1 MTRVDPI
8 KLGTRGSPLAMAQ
21 AYEVR
26 DLLVSQHP
34 ELASHGLIEIVEI
47 KTTGDV
53 VQDRALSEIGGKGL
67 FSKEIDSAQ
76 LDCRIDI
83 AVHSMKDLETHLMPG
98 IALIA
103 VLKREDVRDAFIS
116 NKANSLAE
124 LPAGSVVGTSSL
136 RRQAQILHKLPN
148 LKVCLFRGNVQTRL
162 QKLSEGLA
170 DATLLA
176 LAGLNRLGKSGLV
189 TEILT
194 PEFILPAVAQGA
206 IGITC
211 REGDTVM
218 NELVCSLN
226 HEPTMIRVNAERALL
241 NALDGSCR
249 TPVGG
254 LAEFLTDGN
263 LRLRALVAKEDG
275 SRVYVTERRGP
286 ASDANSMGL
295 DAGEEL
301 RSRAGPDIFL
311 NNHRTV
317 I

>member
-8 KLGTRGSPLAMAQ
+8 KLGTRGSPLALAQ
-21 AYEVR
+21 AHEVR
-26 DLLVSQHP
+26 DLLIVKYP
-34 ELASHGLIEIVEI
+34 ELATHGLIEIIEI
-47 KTTGDV
+47 KTTGDA
-53 VQDRALSEIGGKGL
+53 VQNRALSEIGGKGL
-67 FSKEIDSAQ
+67 FSKEIDAAQ

-98 IALIA
+98 IALVA
-103 VLKREDVRDAFIS
+103 VLEREDVRDAFIS
-116 NKANSLAE
+116 NKASSLAE

-136 RRQAQILHKLPN
+136 RRKAQILHKRPN

-162 QKLSEGLA
+162 RKLSEGVA

-176 LAGLNRLGKSGLV
+176 LAGLNRLGKSELV
-189 TEILT
+189 TEVLA

-211 REGDTVM
+211 REGDTAM
-218 NELVCSLN
+218 SELIFTLN
-226 HEPTMIRVNAERALL
+226 HTPTMVRVNAERALL

-254 LAEFLTDGN
+254 LAEFLKDGS

-275 SRVYVTERRGP
+275 SRVYITERKGT
-286 ASDANSMGL
+286 ASDAGAMGF

-301 RSRAGPDIFL
+301 RRRAGPDIFL
-311 NNHRTV
+311 NNHVTV
-317 I
+317 K

>member
-21 AYEVR
+21 AREVR
-26 DLLVSQHP
+26 DLLILKHP
-34 ELASHGLIEIVEI
+34 ELAAPGLIKIVKI
-47 KTTGDV
+47 KTTGDA
-53 VQDRALSEIGGKGL
+53 VQDRALSDIGGKGL
-67 FSKEIDSAQ
+67 FSKEIDVAQ

-83 AVHSMKDLETHLMPG
+83 AVHSMKDLETHLTAG
-98 IALIA
+98 IGLVA
-103 VLKREDVRDAFIS
+103 VLEREDVRDAFIS
-116 NKANSLAE
+116 NKVKSLAE

-136 RRQAQILHKLPN
+136 RRQAQILHKRPD

-162 QKLSEGLA
+162 RKLSEGVA

-176 LAGLNRLGKSGLV
+176 LAGLNRLGKSELV
-189 TEILT
+189 TEILA

-211 REGDTVM
+211 REGDAAM
-218 NELVCSLN
+218 CGLVSTLN
-226 HEPTMIRVNAERALL
+226 HAPTMVRVTAERGLL

-254 LAEFLTDGN
+254 LADFLTNGG

-275 SRVYVTERRGP
+275 SRVYVTERIGSV
-286 ASDANSMGL
+286 SDADAMGR

-301 RSRAGPDIFL
+301 RHRAGPDLF
-311 NNHRTV
+311 NQVTEK
-317 I
+317 

>member
-21 AYEVR
+21 AHEVR
-26 DLLVSQHP
+26 DLLISQHP
-34 ELASHGLIEIVEI
+34 ELAAPGLIKIVKI
-47 KTTGDV
+47 KTTGDA
-53 VQDRALSEIGGKGL
+53 VQDRALSDIGGKGL
-67 FSKEIDSAQ
+67 FSKEIDVAQ

-83 AVHSMKDLETHLMPG
+83 AVHSMKDLETHLTAG
-98 IALIA
+98 IGLVA
-103 VLKREDVRDAFIS
+103 VLEREDVRDAFIS
-116 NKANSLAE
+116 NKVKSLAE

-136 RRQAQILHKLPN
+136 RRQAQILHKRPD

-162 QKLSEGLA
+162 RKLSEGVA

-176 LAGLNRLGKSGLV
+176 LAGLNRLGKSELV
-189 TEILT
+189 TEILA

-211 REGDTVM
+211 REGDAAM
-218 NELVCSLN
+218 RELVLTLN
-226 HEPTMIRVNAERALL
+226 HAPTMVRVTAERGLL

-254 LAEFLTDGN
+254 LADFLTNGG

-275 SRVYVTERRGP
+275 SRVYVTERIGSV
-286 ASDANSMGL
+286 SDADAMGR

-301 RSRAGPDIFL
+301 RHRAGPDIFL
-311 NNHRTV
+311 NNQVTEK
-317 I
+317 

>member
-21 AYEVR
+21 AHEVR
-26 DLLVSQHP
+26 NLLISQHP
-34 ELASHGLIEIVEI
+34 ELAAPGLIKIIEI
-47 KTTGDV
+47 KTTGDA

-67 FSKEIDSAQ
+67 FSKEIDTAQ
-76 LDCRIDI
+76 LECQIDI

-98 IALIA
+98 IAMVA
-103 VLKREDVRDAFIS
+103 VLEREDVRDAFIS
-116 NKANSLAE
+116 NKVNSLDE
-124 LPAGSVVGTSSL
+124 LPAGSVIGTSSL
-136 RRQAQILHKLPN
+136 RRQAQILHKRPD
-148 LKVCLFRGNVQTRL
+148 LKVCLFRGNVHTRL
-162 QKLSEGLA
+162 RKLSEGVA

-176 LAGLNRLGKSGLV
+176 LAGLNRLGKSEWV
-189 TEILT
+189 TEVLT

-211 REGDTVM
+211 REGDM
-218 NELVCSLN
+218 AMSELILSLN
-226 HEPTMIRVNAERALL
+226 HEPTMVRVTAERALL

-254 LAEFLTDGN
+254 LADFLIDGS
-263 LRLRALVAKEDG
+263 LRLRALVAKGDG
-275 SRVYVTERRGP
+275 SCVYVTERKGP
-286 ASDANSMGL
+286 ASDSYAMGR

-301 RSRAGPDIFL
+301 RRRAGPDIFL
-311 NNHRTV
+311 NNQVTE

>member
-26 DLLVSQHP
+26 DLLISQHP
-34 ELASHGLIEIVEI
+34 ELAAPGLIEIIEI
-47 KTTGDV
+47 KTTGDAI
-53 VQDRALSEIGGKGL
+53 QDRALSEIGGKGL
-67 FSKEIDSAQ
+67 FSKEIDTAQ
-76 LDCRIDI
+76 LECRIDI

-98 IALIA
+98 IAMVT
-103 VLKREDVRDAFIS
+103 VLEREDVRDAFIS
-116 NKANSLAE
+116 NKVNSLAE

-136 RRQAQILHKLPN
+136 RRQAQILHNRPD

-162 QKLSEGLA
+162 RKLSEGVA

-176 LAGLNRLGKSGLV
+176 IAGLNRLGKADLV
-189 TEILT
+189 TEILA
-194 PEFILPAVAQGA
+194 PEFMLPAVAQGA

-211 REGDTVM
+211 RQGDAAM
-218 NELVCSLN
+218 HELILTLN
-226 HEPTMIRVNAERALL
+226 HAPTMFRVTAERALL
-241 NALDGSCR
+241 AALDGSCR

-254 LAEFLTDGN
+254 LADFLIDGS

-275 SRVYVTERRGP
+275 SRVYATERTGS
-286 ASDANSMGL
+286 ALDADMMGR

-301 RSRAGPDIFL
+301 RRRAGPDIFL
-311 NNHRTV
+311 NNRLTV